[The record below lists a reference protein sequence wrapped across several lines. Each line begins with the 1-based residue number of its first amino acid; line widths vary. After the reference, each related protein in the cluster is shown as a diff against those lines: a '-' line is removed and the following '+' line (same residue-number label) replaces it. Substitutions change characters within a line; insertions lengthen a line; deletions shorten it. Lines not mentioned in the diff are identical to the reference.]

1 MANKNTLAD
10 ALNKAKE
17 IGKKVAEESKV
28 LAEKTVEK
36 SKEAI
41 DASKPV
47 VKKAGDVALDAKD
60 KSIELAIKG
69 KEELVKA
76 IDQNGNGE
84 IDINDIIILG
94 LKTPGVKIKRDEFLR
109 KELFKLY
116 PEETINK
123 TISTTPALAGI
134 KDEDIDKISE
144 EVIKTERNIVSG
156 ISAALGTPGG
166 AAMLAT
172 IPADIT
178 QYYGCMLRVAQKMLY
193 LYGFPEIDV
202 DGNGDTIDSETLNIL
217 TLCLGIMYGVAGANT
232 AIKSMAK
239 ALATGVEKKLINTA
253 LTKGTIYPIVKEV
266 AKWFGKKMTKEV
278 FAGFF
283 KKAIP
288 VVGGVVGGG
297 ITYLSFKPC
306 CDKLKESLKDTMLSN
321 PNRSK
326 DADID
331 IVDVDVTVINNEPKE
346 IE

>member
-1 MANKNTLAD
+1 MENKITLAD

-17 IGKKVAEESKV
+17 ISKKAAKESKV
-28 LAEKTVEK
+28 IVEKTTVK
-36 SKEAI
+36 AKEAME
-41 DASKPV
+41 ASKPL
-47 VKKAGDVALDAKD
+47 VKKAGETAIEVKD
-60 KSIELAIKG
+60 KSLELAIKG

-76 IDQNGNGE
+76 LDQNGNGE

-94 LKTPGVKIKRDEFLR
+94 LKTPGVRVNRNDFLK

-116 PEETINK
+116 PEEIIDK
-123 TISTTPALAGI
+123 VISTTPALAGI
-134 KDEDIDKISE
+134 DDEVIDKISE

-156 ISAALGTPGG
+156 ISAALGAPGG

-178 QYYGCMLRVAQKMLY
+178 QYYGCMLRVAQKLLY

-202 DGNGDTIDSETLNIL
+202 DGNNETIDSETLNIL
-217 TLCLGIMYGVAGANT
+217 TLCLGVMYGVAGANT

-288 VVGGVVGGG
+288 VVGGVIGGG

-321 PNRSK
+321 PNRNRNA
-326 DADID
+326 DVDIVDID
-331 IVDVDVTVINNEPKE
+331 INVVNEEHKE

>member
-1 MANKNTLAD
+1 MADKITLAD

-17 IGKKVAEESKV
+17 ISKKAAEESKV
-28 LAEKTVEK
+28 IAEKTAAK
-36 SKEAI
+36 AKEAI

-47 VKKAGDVALDAKD
+47 VKKAGEVAIDVKD
-60 KSIELAIKG
+60 KSVELAIKG
-69 KEELVKA
+69 KEELVKVL
-76 IDQNGNGE
+76 DQNGNGE

-94 LKTPGVKIKRDEFLR
+94 LKTPGVRIKRDDFLR

-156 ISAALGTPGG
+156 ISAALGAPGG

-217 TLCLGIMYGVAGANT
+217 TLCLGVMYGVAGTNT

-297 ITYLSFKPC
+297 ITFVLFKPC
-306 CDKLKESLKDTMLSN
+306 CDKLKASLKDTMLSN

-331 IVDVDVTVINNEPKE
+331 IVDIDVNVINEEPKE